1 MTPYFG
7 AADTLGAFVNE
18 QFSKLEDRSPDKWN
32 DLLKNIFDEGKLD
45 LKVLLDKKE
54 SRVIQPDNILI
65 EQMREKRGGQIV
77 ETIAK
82 VGEK

>member
-7 AADTLGAFVNE
+7 AADTLGAFVTE

>member
-7 AADTLGAFVNE
+7 TADTLGAFVNE